1 MKLLFL
7 ASLSQSFG
15 AVPEDPLKYWIRGQ
29 DDSEYARYHR
39 GPLGTNKLDGD
50 VDGNTWDPTHMIDPN
65 GDASSSMWSWLQPLS
80 VVNPGEEP
88 SGSNFYIHQYM
99 VNGINGLH
107 EENSAGKL
115 LSL

>member
-29 DDSEYARYHR
+29 DDSNYPSLHR

-50 VDGNTWDPTHMIDPN
+50 VDGYTWDRTHMINPN
-65 GDASSSMWSWLQPLS
+65 GDESSSMWSWLQPPS
-80 VVNPGEEP
+80 VTGEEP
-88 SGSNFYIHQYM
+88 SGSNFYIHEYM
-99 VNGINGLH
+99 TKGINGLH

-115 LSL
+115 SSL